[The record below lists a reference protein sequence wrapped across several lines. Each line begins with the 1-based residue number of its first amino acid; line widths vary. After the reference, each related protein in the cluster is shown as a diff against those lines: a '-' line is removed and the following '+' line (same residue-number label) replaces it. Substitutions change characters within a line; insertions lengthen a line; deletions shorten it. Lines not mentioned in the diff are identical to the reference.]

1 MKNRHE
7 VLVSFRMRELKMK
20 EMIKDFLDELSSS
33 SPTPGGGGASGLVG
47 AIGCALGL
55 MVGNLTVGKKKYKDV
70 EDEIREIMEKLEDL
84 KKKLVTSVD
93 DDAENFK
100 PLAEAY
106 RLPKN
111 TEEEKKHK
119 EFVMESCLLD
129 ASLVPLQIMDLSYQ
143 SLKLFSTLNEKGSV
157 MAISDVG
164 VGVQCLRSALTGSI
178 MNVYINTKSMKNREM
193 AEKMNKRA
201 EKLLVEGQLL
211 ADGITNSVIKK
222 LGGTS
227 C

>member
-70 EDEIREIMEKLEDL
+70 EDEIKEIMEKLEDL

-93 DDAENFK
+93 DDADSFK

-106 RLPKN
+106 KLPKN

-164 VGVQCLRSALTGSI
+164 VGVQMCKAAVNGASL
-178 MNVYINTKSMKNREM
+178 NVYINTKMMKNTDIAEEM
-193 AEKMNKRA
+193 NTRA
-201 EKLLVEGQLL
+201 DELVIMSNEL
-211 ADGITNSVIKK
+211 ADRTYEEVMEVIR
-222 LGGTS
+222 
-227 C
+227 

>member
-1 MKNRHE
+1 
-7 VLVSFRMRELKMK
+7 MK

-33 SPTPGGGGASGLVG
+33 SPTPGGGGTSGLVG
-47 AIGCALGL
+47 AVGCALGL

-70 EDEIREIMEKLEDL
+70 EDEIRETMEKLEDL

-164 VGVQCLRSALTGSI
+164 VGVQCLRSALTGAI

-211 ADGITNSVIKK
+211 ADELTNSVIKK

>member
-1 MKNRHE
+1 
-7 VLVSFRMRELKMK
+7 
-20 EMIKDFLDELSSS
+20 
-33 SPTPGGGGASGLVG
+33 
-47 AIGCALGL
+47 
-55 MVGNLTVGKKKYKDV
+55 MVGNLTIGKKKYKDV
-70 EDEIREIMEKLEDL
+70 EDEIKEIMEKLEDL

-93 DDAENFK
+93 DDAESFK

-143 SLKLFSTLNEKGSV
+143 SLKLFSTLNEKGSM

-164 VGVQCLRSALTGSI
+164 VGVQCLRSALTGAI

-201 EKLLVEGQLL
+201 EKLLVEGQML
-211 ADGITNSVIKK
+211 ADEITHSVINK

>member
-1 MKNRHE
+1 MT
-7 VLVSFRMRELKMK
+7 K
-20 EMIKDFLDELSSS
+20 EKTIEQFLEELSSK

-70 EDEIREIMEKLEDL
+70 EEEIVNVMKELEDL
-84 KKKLVTSVD
+84 RESLLVSID
-93 DDAENFK
+93 DDAESFK

-106 RLPKN
+106 RLPKG

-129 ASLVPLQIMDLSYQ
+129 ASLVPLQIMDLSYK
-143 SLKLFSTLNEKGSV
+143 SMKLFSVLNEKGSV
-157 MAISDVG
+157 MAVSDVAVG
-164 VGVQCLRSALTGSI
+164 VGCLRTALTGAI

-193 AEKMNKRA
+193 AEKMNRRA
-201 EKLLVEGQLL
+201 EKLLVEGQKL
-211 ADGITNSVIKK
+211 ADSITNEICVK
-222 LGGTS
+222 LGGS
-227 C
+227 GC

>member
-1 MKNRHE
+1 MTE
-7 VLVSFRMRELKMK
+7 I
-20 EMIKDFLDELSSS
+20 IKDFLEELSSS
-33 SPTPGGGGASGLVG
+33 SPTPGGGGTSGLVG

-55 MVGNLTVGKKKYKDV
+55 MVGNLTIGKKKYKDV
-70 EDEIREIMEKLEDL
+70 EDEIKEIMEKLEDL

-93 DDAENFK
+93 DDAESFK

-164 VGVQCLRSALTGSI
+164 VGVQCLRSALTGAI

-201 EKLLVEGQLL
+201 EKLLVEGQML
-211 ADGITNSVIKK
+211 ADKITHSVINK

>member
-1 MKNRHE
+1 
-7 VLVSFRMRELKMK
+7 
-20 EMIKDFLDELSSS
+20 
-33 SPTPGGGGASGLVG
+33 
-47 AIGCALGL
+47 
-55 MVGNLTVGKKKYKDV
+55 
-70 EDEIREIMEKLEDL
+70 
-84 KKKLVTSVD
+84 
-93 DDAENFK
+93 
-100 PLAEAY
+100 
-106 RLPKN
+106 
-111 TEEEKKHK
+111 
-119 EFVMESCLLD
+119 MESCLLD

-164 VGVQCLRSALTGSI
+164 VGVLCLRSALTGSI

-201 EKLLVEGQLL
+201 EKLLVEGKLL

-227 C
+227 CKN

>member
-7 VLVSFRMRELKMK
+7 ILVSFRMRELKMK

-70 EDEIREIMEKLEDL
+70 EDEIREIIEKLEDL

-119 EFVMESCLLD
+119 EDKIPSRFILTGAGWGHGVGLCQIGAAVMGE
-129 ASLVPLQIMDLSYQ
+129 QGYKYEEILSHYYPG
-143 SLKLFSTLNEKGSV
+143 STLEK
-157 MAISDVG
+157 
-164 VGVQCLRSALTGSI
+164 Q
-178 MNVYINTKSMKNREM
+178 Y
-193 AEKMNKRA
+193 
-201 EKLLVEGQLL
+201 Q
-211 ADGITNSVIKK
+211 
-222 LGGTS
+222 
-227 C
+227 

>member
-1 MKNRHE
+1 
-7 VLVSFRMRELKMK
+7 
-20 EMIKDFLDELSSS
+20 
-33 SPTPGGGGASGLVG
+33 
-47 AIGCALGL
+47 

-70 EDEIREIMEKLEDL
+70 EDEIREIIEKLEDL
-84 KKKLVTSVD
+84 KRKLVTSVD

-129 ASLVPLQIMDLSYQ
+129 ASLVPLQVMDLSYQ

-164 VGVQCLRSALTGSI
+164 VGVQCLRSALTGAI

-201 EKLLVEGQLL
+201 EKLLVEGQML
-211 ADGITNSVIKK
+211 ADEITNSVIKK
-222 LGGTS
+222 LGGAS

>member
-1 MKNRHE
+1 MT
-7 VLVSFRMRELKMK
+7 K
-20 EMIKDFLDELSSS
+20 EIGQFLEELSSK

-70 EDEIREIMEKLEDL
+70 EEEIIEVMKELEDL
-84 KKKLVTSVD
+84 KESLLVSID
-93 DDAENFK
+93 DDAESFK

-106 RLPKN
+106 RLPKS

-129 ASLVPLQIMDLSYQ
+129 ASLVPLQIMDLSYK
-143 SLKLFSTLNEKGSV
+143 SMKLFSVLNEKGSI
-157 MAISDVG
+157 MAVSDVA
-164 VGVQCLRSALTGSI
+164 VGVNCLRAALTGAI

-201 EKLLVEGQLL
+201 EKLLVEGQKL
-211 ADGITNSVIKK
+211 ADLITHEICMK
-222 LGGTS
+222 LGGS
-227 C
+227 GC

>member
-1 MKNRHE
+1 MGFSTSTCTEFVE
-7 VLVSFRMRELKMK
+7 VLASKAPV
-20 EMIKDFLDELSSS
+20 
-33 SPTPGGGGASGLVG
+33 PGGGGASALVG
-47 AIGCALGL
+47 AVGTALGN
-55 MVGNLTVGKKKYKDV
+55 MVGSLTVGKKKYKDV
-70 EDEIREIMEKLEDL
+70 EDEIREIIEKLEDL

-164 VGVQCLRSALTGSI
+164 VGVQCLRSAL
-178 MNVYINTKSMKNREM
+178 NVYINTKSMKNREM

-211 ADGITNSVIKK
+211 ADKITNSVIKK

>member
-1 MKNRHE
+1 
-7 VLVSFRMRELKMK
+7 MK

-70 EDEIREIMEKLEDL
+70 EDEIREIIEKLEDL

-106 RLPKN
+106 RLLRILR
-111 TEEEKKHK
+111 KKRNIK
-119 EFVMESCLLD
+119 
-129 ASLVPLQIMDLSYQ
+129 SL
-143 SLKLFSTLNEKGSV
+143 
-157 MAISDVG
+157 
-164 VGVQCLRSALTGSI
+164 
-178 MNVYINTKSMKNREM
+178 
-193 AEKMNKRA
+193 
-201 EKLLVEGQLL
+201 
-211 ADGITNSVIKK
+211 
-222 LGGTS
+222 
-227 C
+227 

>member
-1 MKNRHE
+1 MNGYDYYLKSVWDQTLNLIKTNGIVNE
-7 VLVSFRMRELKMK
+7 QVLDMFSTGSK
-20 EMIKDFLDELSSS
+20 LSTIEDSVAKIQ
-33 SPTPGGGGASGLVG
+33 T
-47 AIGCALGL
+47 
-55 MVGNLTVGKKKYKDV
+55 NNYLTFSIMDKYKGDI
-70 EDEIREIMEKLEDL
+70 ELCLQSILEDNDIKCAVL
-84 KKKLVTSVD
+84 
-93 DDAENFK
+93 
-100 PLAEAY
+100 
-106 RLPKN
+106 N

-164 VGVQCLRSALTGSI
+164 VGVQCLRSALTGAI

-193 AEKMNKRA
+193 AEKMNRRA
-201 EKLLVEGQLL
+201 EKLLVEGQQL
-211 ADGITNSVIKK
+211 ADQITNSVIKK

>member
-1 MKNRHE
+1 MT
-7 VLVSFRMRELKMK
+7 K
-20 EMIKDFLDELSSS
+20 EKTIEQFLEELSSK

-70 EDEIREIMEKLEDL
+70 EEEIVEVMKELEEL
-84 KKKLVTSVD
+84 KESLLVSID
-93 DDAENFK
+93 DDAESFK

-106 RLPKN
+106 RLPKG

-129 ASLVPLQIMDLSYQ
+129 ASLVPLQIMDLSYKCM
-143 SLKLFSTLNEKGSV
+143 KLFSVLNEKGSV
-157 MAISDVG
+157 MAVSDVG
-164 VGVQCLRSALTGSI
+164 VGIGCLRTALTGAI

-201 EKLLVEGQLL
+201 EKLLLEGQRL
-211 ADGITNSVIKK
+211 ADSITNEICVK
-222 LGGTS
+222 LGGS
-227 C
+227 GC

>member
-1 MKNRHE
+1 
-7 VLVSFRMRELKMK
+7 MK

-70 EDEIREIMEKLEDL
+70 EDEIREIMEKQ
-84 KKKLVTSVD
+84 LVTSVD

-143 SLKLFSTLNEKGSV
+143 SLKLFSTLNEKGTV

-211 ADGITNSVIKK
+211 ADEITNSVIKK
-222 LGGTS
+222 LGGMS
-227 C
+227 CQS

>member
-1 MKNRHE
+1 M
-7 VLVSFRMRELKMK
+7 
-20 EMIKDFLDELSSS
+20 
-33 SPTPGGGGASGLVG
+33 GAV
-47 AIGCALGL
+47 GCALGL

-70 EDEIREIMEKLEDL
+70 EDEIRETMEKLEDL

-164 VGVQCLRSALTGSI
+164 VGVQCLRSALTGAI

-211 ADGITNSVIKK
+211 ADELTNSVIKK

>member
-1 MKNRHE
+1 MT
-7 VLVSFRMRELKMK
+7 K
-20 EMIKDFLDELSSS
+20 EKTIEQFLEELSSK

-70 EDEIREIMEKLEDL
+70 EEEIVEVMKELEEL
-84 KKKLVTSVD
+84 KESLLVSID
-93 DDAENFK
+93 DDAESFK

-106 RLPKN
+106 RLPKG

-129 ASLVPLQIMDLSYQ
+129 ASLVPLQIMDLSYKCMQ
-143 SLKLFSTLNEKGSV
+143 LFSVLNEKGSV
-157 MAISDVG
+157 MAVSDVG
-164 VGVQCLRSALTGSI
+164 VGIGCLRTALTGAI

-201 EKLLVEGQLL
+201 EKLLLEGQRL
-211 ADGITNSVIKK
+211 ADSITNEICVK
-222 LGGTS
+222 LGGS
-227 C
+227 GC